1 MPGFLSTGVAV
12 RAVSVGYPRR
22 EDIPGRSAP
31 YPGADAPPAC
41 SRLME
46 LADPA
51 DQGKSLIREYGSN
64 FTAAFDTIPGPV
76 PGPCTETRRYAA
88 ACSSAVS
95 SSSTCGARRQPRSA
109 AFTAAPGY
117 DMSAAQSG
125 YACGRHRQVDHSS

>member
-1 MPGFLSTGVAV
+1 MAV

-31 YPGADAPPAC
+31 HPGADAPPAC

-76 PGPCTETRRYAA
+76 PGTRTLYGDT
-88 ACSSAVS
+88 AVRS
-95 SSSTCGARRQPRSA
+95 RMLIGRAEQQYLWCAQTTQICGLHRRPRL
-109 AFTAAPGY
+109 
-117 DMSAAQSG
+117 
-125 YACGRHRQVDHSS
+125 